1 MILGEFNPAIFF
13 KTFSV
18 GLTITITLIYFIS
31 QELGHEKPI
40 TWISS
45 CAGHYP

>member
-1 MILGEFNPAIFF
+1 MLA
-13 KTFSV
+13 V
-18 GLTITITLIYFIS
+18 TITLIYFIS
-31 QELGHEKPI
+31 QQLEQEKKI